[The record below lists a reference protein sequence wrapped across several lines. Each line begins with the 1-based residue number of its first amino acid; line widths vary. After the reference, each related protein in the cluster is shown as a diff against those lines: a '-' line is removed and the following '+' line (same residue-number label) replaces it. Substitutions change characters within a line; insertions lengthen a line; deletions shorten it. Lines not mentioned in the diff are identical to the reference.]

1 MERLKKLLKKF
12 IKQTTVEEFSPHKT
26 KIMNMNRILGNDKTI
41 KLILTIA
48 DLLFFYC
55 VNYVAN
61 FINNIPEI
69 MQAMKTGASTSKY
82 RSFWNGFYY
91 FGSGWFAVFLFLV
104 IFLTIFDV
112 VIWYKFK
119 VSYSEEYFNVGQKGT
134 ARWTTIEEIK
144 QQYKAI
150 PDRGNETYKGEPGT
164 IVAHFDGKLY
174 IDTNVCNNLIIGITR
189 SGKNEMY
196 VYKTIDV
203 YSRAEV
209 KHSMVV
215 NDPKLENYKSSKGTL
230 IKRGYKVWLLNLIEP
245 LYSMGWN
252 ALSDIIKK
260 YKSNQ
265 QSVAYGMA
273 RSFTYS
279 IFHREVDGKSEPIW
293 ANTATDLF
301 TALIIAVVT
310 DELKLDEDLNEIRI
324 QAYTAKVNEY
334 RNMSTLE
341 QSECEEK
348 IKEDLDRGIDP
359 IEDPKLKG
367 IPESYSYKNVKK
379 HEEQIS
385 IFNII
390 ILFSELTDKIDP
402 MNPDN
407 PTFTGLDDYFRKRD
421 AMDLAKLKFATIKKA
436 GDRTKGSIYTNMMSY
451 LGVYIDENIAKMT
464 AESTI
469 NLEDIGFGEQ
479 PVAVFLGIPDFD
491 KSNHFIASAFIRQVY
506 YVLAEKASKVKS
518 QACKIPVR
526 FICDECGNQPA
537 IEDLGNFITVSNGR
551 NIGFDLYFQS
561 YSQAY
566 SVYKDDAQTIIDNC
580 ANEIYIKSGDPETLE
595 KFSKML
601 GTETYIDIQ
610 RNGEK
615 ISLGK
620 TFMETPTE
628 KPLMRP
634 DALKNLLEGECVIYR
649 KLKRKDK
656 NGNDVTPNPIFN
668 SVATGT
674 QFLYRYQYL
683 TDTFPNPKEVDIYE
697 INNESREHIDL
708 KRLQINVKEITNG
721 IDQQIRIKTEHTLF
735 NECPNFELVDEILR
749 NNIGENYFK
758 ILEIQENYTW
768 SRVLAIIEESAY
780 IKDAVKVAIRSA
792 MSA

>member
-1 MERLKKLLKKF
+1 METLKNLLKHF
-12 IKQTTVEEFSPHKT
+12 IKPTTVEEFSPHKT
-26 KIMNMNRILGNDKTI
+26 KTMNLNRILGKDKTI
-41 KLILTIA
+41 KIILGIG
-48 DLLFFYC
+48 DFLFYYC
-55 VNYVAN
+55 VNYIAN
-61 FINNIPEI
+61 FLNNMPDM
-69 MQAMKTGASTSKY
+69 MQAIKLGLSTSRYK
-82 RSFWNGFYY
+82 SFWNGFYY
-91 FGSGWFAVFLFLV
+91 LGTGWFAVFLFEV
-104 IFLTIFDV
+104 IFIVIFD
-112 VIWYKFK
+112 ITFWYKFK
-119 VSYSEEYFNVGQKGT
+119 ISYSEEYFNVGQKGT
-134 ARWTTIEEIK
+134 ARWTTVDEIK
-144 QQYKAI
+144 QQYKEI
-150 PDRGNETYKGEPGT
+150 PDRGNEIYQGQPGT

-174 IDTNVCNNLIIGITR
+174 IDTNICNNLILGITR

-196 VYKTIDV
+196 VYKSIDV

-209 KHSMVV
+209 KHSMIV
-215 NDPKLENYKSSKGTL
+215 NDPKLENYKSSKATL
-230 IKRGYKVWLLNLIEP
+230 IQRGYEVWLLNLIEP
-245 LYSMGWN
+245 LLSMGWN
-252 ALSDIIKK
+252 ALSDIVKK

-279 IFHREVDGKSEPIW
+279 IFHREVDGKAEPIW

-324 QAYTAKVNEY
+324 QAYTNKVNEY
-334 RNMSTLE
+334 KNMTE
-341 QSECEEK
+341 EEK
-348 IKEDLDRGIDP
+348 SQCDKRIKEDLSKQKDP

-367 IPESYSYKNVKK
+367 IPESYPYKNVTK

-390 ILFSELTDKIDP
+390 ILFSELTDKMDP

-451 LGVYIDENIAKMT
+451 LGAYIDESIAKMT

-469 NLEDIGFGEQ
+469 NLEDIGFGNK

-491 KSNHFIASAFIRQVY
+491 KSNYFIASAFMRQVY

-551 NIGFDLYFQS
+551 KIGFDLYFQS
-561 YSQAY
+561 YAQVY
-566 SVYKDDAQTIIDNC
+566 NVYKDNAQTIIDNC

-595 KFSKML
+595 RFSKML
-601 GTETYIDIQ
+601 GNETYIDIQ

-634 DALKNLLEGECVIYR
+634 DDLKNLLEGECIIYR

-656 NGNDVTPNPIFN
+656 NGNDVIPHPIFN
-668 SVATGT
+668 SAATGT

-683 TDTFPNPKEVDIYE
+683 TDTFPNPTEIDIYD
-697 INNESREHIDL
+697 INDESRQHIDL
-708 KRLQINVKEITNG
+708 KKLQINVREITEG
-721 IDQQIRIKTEHTLF
+721 IDQQIRMKTEHTLF
-735 NECPNFELVDEILR
+735 KESPNFKLVDEILR
-749 NNIGENYFK
+749 NNIGENYIN

-780 IKDAVKVAIRSA
+780 IKEAVKMAIRSA